1 MVSESRTPGL
11 LASNTFLS
19 HSCRNS
25 LLEMPIKCSSSLKHI
40 SGVFVVMQT
49 VVSANMQ
56 ALPQSVTAWASAR
69 SSLAV
74 SIAVQIWI
82 LECMILAVGEG
93 CNQALMSH

>member
-1 MVSESRTPGL
+1 
-11 LASNTFLS
+11 
-19 HSCRNS
+19 
-25 LLEMPIKCSSSLKHI
+25 
-40 SGVFVVMQT
+40 MQS

-82 LECMILAVGEG
+82 LECMILAVGKG
-93 CNQALMSH
+93 FNQALMSH